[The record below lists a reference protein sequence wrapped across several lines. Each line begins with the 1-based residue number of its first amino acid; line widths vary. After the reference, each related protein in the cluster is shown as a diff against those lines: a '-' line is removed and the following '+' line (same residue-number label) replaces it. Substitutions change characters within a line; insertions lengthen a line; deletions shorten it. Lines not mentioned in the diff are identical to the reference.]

1 MNIPIFLAQFKHDL
15 WNEKLKFLILFL
27 LFTFQVL
34 TSIISIFYLEE
45 LLTLFGLD
53 FINPTP
59 PSGAAAFLD
68 YFADQFFFGI
78 LIISL
83 GTMNVFASEIEAGSI
98 CFSLTRPISRAE
110 YTCSRLSARL
120 IGLILPFL
128 IATLIGWI
136 YMGLFFESFPL
147 NTLLFA
153 LIPFIL
159 LFIYIGVLTS
169 VLSSRTSS
177 LTAGLG
183 TIAIIIV
190 QFTISAFKPIE
201 LLSPFTLASFWTEI
215 LSSSV
220 SFDLDHFLKLVCLI
234 IWSSILLILTIYS
247 MKTRDL

>member
-34 TSIISIFYLEE
+34 ASIISIFYLEE
-45 LLTLFGLD
+45 LLTLFSLD

-59 PSGAAAFLD
+59 SSGAAAFLD

-83 GTMNVFASEIEAGSI
+83 GTMNVFASEIENGSI
-98 CFSLTRPISRAE
+98 CFSLTRPISRSE
-110 YTCSRLSARL
+110 YTISRLTARL

-128 IATLIGWI
+128 LATFVGWV
-136 YMGLFFESFPL
+136 YMGLFFELFPIT
-147 NTLLFA
+147 TLLFA
-153 LIPFIL
+153 IIPLVL
-159 LFIYIGVLTS
+159 LFIYVGVVTS

-177 LTAGLG
+177 LTAGLA

-201 LLSPFTLASFWTEI
+201 LLSPFTLASFWSEI

-234 IWSSILLILTIYS
+234 VWSTVPFILTINS